1 MTELGRY
8 DKETKKFFKRDETTI
23 APFPEIN
30 REALAMMYDVL
41 SRALDQNG
49 KVDFTEVVNSQN
61 YSPPVH

>member
-30 REALAMMYDVL
+30 REALAMMYDVFL
-41 SRALDQNG
+41 
-49 KVDFTEVVNSQN
+49 NSN
-61 YSPPVH
+61 SKCNFL